1 MEKISVK
8 HIELLKVREIALEFE
23 VDGSRISTFGSGGI
37 VKTLVIP
44 KTIDELKQ
52 VIDTLMGVEYHL
64 LGFSSNS
71 LISDE
76 GVDCIV
82 TTRQV
87 KGFTINGEYLT
98 AAVGESMHHLAT
110 LTAKKG
116 LTGLEFLVGVP
127 ATVGGAVA
135 MNAGAF
141 GQEMKDCLSSVRVYR
156 NGLEQT
162 LTPMDL
168 KMAYRTTMLNGG
180 VVLEAVFKLKKSTV
194 AGCLEKIQSNLEYRR
209 RTQPIEKSLGSVFKR
224 VSGKSAAVYIQ
235 QANLKGSQIGGAEVS
250 EKHCN
255 FIINKGNA
263 SSTDYLQ
270 LLEKVRSTVYEKYN
284 VRLETEIK
292 YIKD

>member
-8 HIELLKVREIALEFE
+8 HIELLKAKEITLEFE

-180 VVLEAVFKLKKSTV
+180 IVLEAVFKLKKSTV
-194 AGCLEKIQSNLEYRR
+194 ADCLEKIQSNLEYRR

-235 QANLKGSQIGGAEVS
+235 QANLKGLNIGGAEVS

>member
-235 QANLKGSQIGGAEVS
+235 QANLKGLNIGGAEVS

>member
-1 MEKISVK
+1 
-8 HIELLKVREIALEFE
+8 
-23 VDGSRISTFGSGGI
+23 
-37 VKTLVIP
+37 
-44 KTIDELKQ
+44 
-52 VIDTLMGVEYHL
+52 
-64 LGFSSNS
+64 
-71 LISDE
+71 
-76 GVDCIV
+76 
-82 TTRQV
+82 
-87 KGFTINGEYLT
+87 
-98 AAVGESMHHLAT
+98 
-110 LTAKKG
+110 
-116 LTGLEFLVGVP
+116 
-127 ATVGGAVA
+127 

-180 VVLEAVFKLKKSTV
+180 IVLEAVFKLKKSTV
-194 AGCLEKIQSNLEYRR
+194 ADCLEKIQSNLEYRR

-235 QANLKGSQIGGAEVS
+235 QANLKGLNIGGAEVS

>member
-8 HIELLKVREIALEFE
+8 HIELLKAKEITLEFE

-52 VIDTLMGVEYHL
+52 VIDTLMGVEYYL

-98 AAVGESMHHLAT
+98 AAVGESMHYLAN

-180 VVLEAVFKLKKSTV
+180 IVLEAVFKLKKSTV
-194 AGCLEKIQSNLEYRR
+194 ADCLEKIQSNLEYRR
-209 RTQPIEKSLGSVFKR
+209 RTQPIEKSIGSVFKR
-224 VSGKSAAVYIQ
+224 VNGKSAAVYIQ

>member
-8 HIELLKVREIALEFE
+8 HIELLRVREIALEFE
-23 VDGSRISTFGSGGI
+23 VNGSRLSTFGSGGI

-52 VIDTLMGVEYHL
+52 VIDTLTGVEYHL

-162 LTPMDL
+162 LTPRDL

-180 VVLEAVFKLKKSTV
+180 IVLEAVFKLKKSTV
-194 AGCLEKIQSNLEYRR
+194 ADCLEKIQSNLEYRR

-270 LLEKVRSTVYEKYN
+270 LLEKVRRTVYEKYN